1 MHGWM
6 GRLMSILTNF
16 FKRLNPITPL
26 TKAQT
31 LAQEASAATEGYVH
45 RVAVAVDIATNVVAG
60 GQEDETISSRAS
72 RDALEHKPVGVVV
85 SEVLD
90 LFQADHGAKAQAADV
105 ERAEAV
111 IKLETAAGD
120 LNK

>member
-1 MHGWM
+1 M

-16 FKRLNPITPL
+16 FKRLSPITPL

-31 LAQEASAATEGYVH
+31 AAEEAAAATESVIH
-45 RVAVAVDIATNVVAG
+45 NDFVAVDIATNVVVLG
-60 GQEDETISSRAS
+60 GHQDETISSHAS

-90 LFQADHGAKAQAADV
+90 LFQANHGAKAQAADV
-105 ERAEAV
+105 ERAEAI